1 MHLSVKDPNE
11 AKSQYLIKKRKNGL
25 QHHEDLNSYIEYSNN
40 IQDVYKNI
48 GKYNPEKKRKVLIV
62 VHDMIS
68 EIFTKHV
75 LQNHI
80 LFSLMRVFFSQ
91 IIF

>member
-11 AKSQYLIKKRKNGL
+11 AKSQYLIKNRKNGL

-48 GKYNPEKKRKVLIV
+48 GKYNPEKKA
-62 VHDMIS
+62 
-68 EIFTKHV
+68 
-75 LQNHI
+75 
-80 LFSLMRVFFSQ
+80 
-91 IIF
+91 

>member
-1 MHLSVKDPNE
+1 MS
-11 AKSQYLIKKRKNGL
+11 IKILESITQK
-25 QHHEDLNSYIEYSNN
+25 
-40 IQDVYKNI
+40 
-48 GKYNPEKKRKVLIV
+48 KKRKVLIV
-62 VHDMIS
+62 IHDMIS

-80 LFSLMRVFFSQ
+80 LFSLMRAFFSQ